1 MRVPKCDNI
10 RITKRIRICLVGEIP
25 RGIFYAQIREGGA
38 DHAVQES
45 ERTGTVLVRIQI
57 LGPTSVSQKEVIL
70 CPESLRSLALI
81 LAVRT

>member
-1 MRVPKCDNI
+1 M
-10 RITKRIRICLVGEIP
+10 GEIP

-45 ERTGTVLVRIQI
+45 ERTGTVLVCIQI

-70 CPESLRSLALI
+70 CPESLRSLPATAENASKTMEI
-81 LAVRT
+81 LQILMIF

>member
-1 MRVPKCDNI
+1 M
-10 RITKRIRICLVGEIP
+10 GEIP

-57 LGPTSVSQKEVIL
+57 LGPASVLQKEVIL
-70 CPESLRSLALI
+70 
-81 LAVRT
+81 

>member
-1 MRVPKCDNI
+1 M
-10 RITKRIRICLVGEIP
+10 GEIP

-45 ERTGTVLVRIQI
+45 ERTGTVLVCIQI

-70 CPESLRSLALI
+70 CLCMCERQNEKRCI
-81 LAVRT
+81 LARFLRRDQAVPWFEVA